1 MILTSICAPAL
12 IYIGFSLI
20 QIFIDIYNNS
30 INEAFLKFIFMLVF
44 TLIINILCDLGYVI
58 IAWIVVLIP
67 IIMMTIISTLLLQV
81 FGLDPKNK
89 QLQSRT
95 QNARDLS
102 GDYVELSASEKLNQQ
117 KYAYYYDKYEK
128 ENRIDRDQLRYKFY
142 DDIDKTYKLPFNS
155 QSIYDLSNNPK
166 KFFIADKIL
175 NYFGE
180 YSFIRYMN
188 NSQLYHTIFS
198 SSIMNN
204 NTLFNNYIAT
214 RQTAMGV
221 TDPYVTLS
229 ITNPNTNPNTI
240 NNPNKYTSYNNK
252 YSTVYKV
259 DGYDLFKRNKY
270 DAVKRELESKNPRVS
285 AVEIEATIEAM
296 WKKLSAA
303 EQNAW
308 NTSTDASKTSEYAL
322 KYDHKDLTSYGT
334 NSTSNVIS
342 SVNKYANNRPCP
354 VNETPITYKAK
365 TGLVCYELCPPGRVR
380 NAAGDC
386 TTIATYS
393 STTPATSAT
402 TTTTTTSTS

>member
-58 IAWIVVLIP
+58 IAWIIVFIP

-89 QLQSRT
+89 QIKSRT

-102 GDYVELSASEKLNQQ
+102 GEYLELTASEKLNQQ

-155 QSIYDLSNNPK
+155 DSIYDLSNNPK

-188 NSQLYHTIFS
+188 NSQLYHNIFS
-198 SSIMNN
+198 NSLMNN
-204 NTLFNNYIAT
+204 NSLFNNYINT
-214 RQTAMGV
+214 RQSAMGV
-221 TDPYVTLS
+221 TDPYVK
-229 ITNPNTNPNTI
+229 ITTPNTNPNTI

-252 YSTVYKV
+252 YSSVYKV

-270 DAVKRELESKNPRVS
+270 DAVKRELESKNPRVTTI
-285 AVEIEATIEAM
+285 EIEATIEAM
-296 WKKLSAA
+296 WKRLSAA

-308 NTSTDASKTSEYAL
+308 NTSNDASKTTEYAL

-334 NSTSNVIS
+334 NSTSNIIS

-393 STTPATSAT
+393 STTPTTST
-402 TTTTTTSTS
+402 TSTTSTS

>member
-44 TLIINILCDLGYVI
+44 TLIINILCDLGYVV

-89 QLQSRT
+89 QIQSRT

-102 GDYVELSASEKLNQQ
+102 GEYLELTASEKLNQQ

-128 ENRIDRDQLRYKFY
+128 EKRIDRDQLRYKFY

-166 KFFIADKIL
+166 KFVIADKIL

-198 SSIMNN
+198 NIF
-204 NTLFNNYIAT
+204 TLW
-214 RQTAMGV
+214 
-221 TDPYVTLS
+221 YVDLRTL
-229 ITNPNTNPNTI
+229 
-240 NNPNKYTSYNNK
+240 
-252 YSTVYKV
+252 
-259 DGYDLFKRNKY
+259 
-270 DAVKRELESKNPRVS
+270 
-285 AVEIEATIEAM
+285 
-296 WKKLSAA
+296 
-303 EQNAW
+303 
-308 NTSTDASKTSEYAL
+308 
-322 KYDHKDLTSYGT
+322 
-334 NSTSNVIS
+334 
-342 SVNKYANNRPCP
+342 
-354 VNETPITYKAK
+354 
-365 TGLVCYELCPPGRVR
+365 
-380 NAAGDC
+380 
-386 TTIATYS
+386 
-393 STTPATSAT
+393 
-402 TTTTTTSTS
+402 

>member
-58 IAWIVVLIP
+58 IAWIIVFIP

-89 QLQSRT
+89 QIKSRT
-95 QNARDLS
+95 QNSRDLS
-102 GDYVELSASEKLNQQ
+102 GEYLELTASEKLNQQ

-155 QSIYDLSNNPK
+155 NSIYDLSNNPK

-188 NSQLYHTIFS
+188 NSQLYHNIFS
-198 SSIMNN
+198 NSLMNN
-204 NTLFNNYIAT
+204 NSLFNNYINT
-214 RQTAMGV
+214 RQSAMGV
-221 TDPYVTLS
+221 TDPYVT

-270 DAVKRELESKNPRVS
+270 DAVKRELESKNPRVTTI
-285 AVEIEATIEAM
+285 EIEATIEAM

-308 NTSTDASKTSEYAL
+308 NTSNDASKTTEYAL

-354 VNETPITYKAK
+354 VNETPITYRAK

-386 TTIATYS
+386 TTIANYS
-393 STTPATSAT
+393 STTPTTST
-402 TTTTTTSTS
+402 TSTTSTS

>member
-1 MILTSICAPAL
+1 MILASICAPAL

-44 TLIINILCDLGYVI
+44 TLIINILCDLGYVV

-89 QLQSRT
+89 QIQSRT

-102 GDYVELSASEKLNQQ
+102 GKYLELTASEKLNQQ

-142 DDIDKTYKLPFNS
+142 DDIDKTYNLPFNS

-180 YSFIRYMN
+180 YSFIRIMN
-188 NSQLYHTIFS
+188 NSQLYHNIFS
-198 SSIMNN
+198 NSLMNN
-204 NTLFNNYIAT
+204 NILFNNYIAT
-214 RQTAMGV
+214 RRSAMGV
-221 TDPYVTLS
+221 TDPYVT
-229 ITNPNTNPNTI
+229 ITNPNTNINTI

-270 DAVKRELESKNPRVS
+270 DAVKRELESKNPRVTTL
-285 AVEIEATIEAM
+285 EIEATIEAM

-308 NTSTDASKTSEYAL
+308 NTSKDAAKTSEYEL
-322 KYDHKDLTSYGT
+322 KYNHKDLTSYGT

-354 VNETPITYKAK
+354 VNETPVTYKLK

-386 TTIATYS
+386 TAVATYS
-393 STTPATSAT
+393 STR
-402 TTTTTTSTS
+402 